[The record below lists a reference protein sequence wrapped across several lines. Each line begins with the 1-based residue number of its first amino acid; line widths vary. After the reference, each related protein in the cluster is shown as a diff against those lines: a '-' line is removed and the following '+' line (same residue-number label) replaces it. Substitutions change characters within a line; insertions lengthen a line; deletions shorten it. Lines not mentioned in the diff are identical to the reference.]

1 MIRRET
7 RTKKTIKKPR
17 AETREETDRE
27 KTKSKLEELHKNHR
41 P

>member
-1 MIRRET
+1 MFGRKT

-17 AETREETDRE
+17 AETREETNRE
-27 KTKSKLEELHKNHR
+27 KAENELEKLHENHR